1 MSLSTALR
9 VAQNSI
15 FNASL
20 QTSVTSRNISES
32 GNTNYAR
39 RDVELVTTS
48 AGATVFSVRRAENQ
62 ELLRNSLA
70 AMASSAGQASIADGA
85 ARLNNVINGTDN
97 STSPATF
104 LTQFENALQ
113 LFATDPSN
121 DLTGEQAIYAAKEL
135 ANGISDASV
144 AVQSYRTRLDSE
156 ISSGVETV
164 NALLDKF
171 KIANDEIVR
180 GTATGQDVNDAL
192 DTRDT
197 LLKEISQYISISTNT
212 RDNNDLQI
220 YTSEGVTLF
229 ETLPRKVS
237 FEPTASYSPGNAG
250 NQVYIDGVPL
260 TSGSGASTNAIGSL
274 AAKLQ
279 MRDDVAEQV
288 QGQLDEIAR
297 GLIVQFAETDQSG
310 GGGPALAGLFTYSG
324 GPAIPGGATAVNG
337 IALTLSVNAAFDPSV
352 GGSADVLRDGGAN
365 GANYVQNTNG
375 GAAFSTR
382 LNSYIESIGQTITTD
397 PSFGL
402 AGSYSLSGYAQS
414 SIGWLDGVRST
425 ATRAAESKQ
434 ALSDRLETALSS
446 NQGVNLDEE
455 LSMLIELEQSY
466 QASARVISTVN
477 NMYAT
482 LLQSVG

>member
-32 GNTNYAR
+32 GNNNYAR
-39 RDVELVTTS
+39 RDVELVSTS
-48 AGATVFSVRRAENQ
+48 GGASVFSIRRAENQ

-70 AMASSAGQASIADGA
+70 AMASSYGQAAISDGA
-85 ARLNNVINGTDN
+85 ARLNNVINGTNN

-104 LTQFENALQ
+104 LTQFENAMQ
-113 LFATDPSN
+113 LFASDPSN

-144 AVQSYRTRLDSE
+144 AVQSYRARLDKE
-156 ISSGVETV
+156 ISSGVEAV
-164 NALLDKF
+164 NGLLSQF

-180 GTATGQDVNDAL
+180 GTATGKDVNDAL
-192 DTRDT
+192 DTRDNI
-197 LLKEISQYISISTNT
+197 LKELSQYISISTST
-212 RDNNDLQI
+212 RDNNDQLI
-220 YTSEGVTLF
+220 YTTEGVTLF

-237 FEPTASYSPGNAG
+237 FEPTAAYAPGADG
-250 NQVYIDGVPL
+250 NQIYIDGVPL
-260 TSGSGASTNAIGSL
+260 TTGSGASTNAVGSL
-274 AAKLQ
+274 SAKLQ

-297 GLIVQFAETDQSG
+297 GLIVQFAETDQTG
-310 GGGPALAGLFTYSG
+310 GGGPDLAGLFTYAG
-324 GPAIPGGATAVNG
+324 GPTIPGGSTAVNG
-337 IALTLSVNAAFDPSV
+337 IALTLSVNTAFDPSV
-352 GGSADVLRDGGAN
+352 GGSADILRDGGAN

-375 GAAFSTR
+375 GVAFSTR
-382 LNSYIESIGQTITTD
+382 LNNFIESISETINSD

-402 AGSYSLSGYAQS
+402 AGTYTLSGYAQS

-446 NQGVNLDEE
+446 NQGVNIDEE
-455 LSMLIELEQSY
+455 LSILIELEQSY

-477 NMYAT
+477 SMYSSLMQA
-482 LLQSVG
+482 V

>member
-20 QTSVTSRNISES
+20 QTSVTSRNISET

-39 RDVELVTTS
+39 RDVELVSTS
-48 AGATVFSVRRAENQ
+48 GGASVFSVRRAENL
-62 ELLRNSLA
+62 ELLRNSLSA
-70 AMASSAGQASIADGA
+70 LAASSGQAAISDGA
-85 ARLNNVINGTDN
+85 ARLNNVINGTNN

-104 LTQFENALQ
+104 LTQFENSLQ

-144 AVQSYRTRLDSE
+144 AVQSYRARLDTE

-164 NALLDKF
+164 NELLAKF
-171 KIANDEIVR
+171 KIANDEIIR
-180 GTATGQDVNDAL
+180 GTVTGQDVNDAL

-197 LLKEISQYISISTNT
+197 LLKEISQYISITTNT
-212 RDNNDLQI
+212 RANNDQQI
-220 YTSEGVTLF
+220 YTTEGVTLF
-229 ETLPRKVS
+229 ETLPRTVS
-237 FEPTASYSPGNAG
+237 FEPTAAYAPGTPG

-260 TSGSGASTNAIGSL
+260 TAGSGASTDAVGALS
-274 AAKLQ
+274 AKLQ
-279 MRDDVAEQV
+279 MRDDIAEKV

-297 GLIVQFAETDQSG
+297 GLIVQFAEKDQTG
-310 GGGPALAGLFTYSG
+310 GGSPDLAGLFTYAG
-324 GPAIPGGATAVNG
+324 GPAIPAGATAVNG
-337 IALTLSVNAAFDPSV
+337 IALTLAVNSAFDPEV
-352 GGSADVLRDGGAN
+352 GGSADMLRDGGAN
-365 GANYVQNTNG
+365 GADYVQNTNG
-375 GAAFSTR
+375 GVAYSTR
-382 LNSYIESIGQTITTD
+382 LNSYIESIGETISTD
-397 PSFGL
+397 PTFGL
-402 AGSYSLSGYAQS
+402 AGTYTLAGYAQS

-425 ATRAAESKQ
+425 ATRASESKQ

-446 NQGVNLDEE
+446 SQGVNVDEE
-455 LSMLIELEQSY
+455 LSMLIDLEQSY

-477 NMYAT
+477 SMYDSI
-482 LLQSVG
+482 LQAVG